1 MLSYCLVVLQRFLES
16 AIGSLAS
23 DRFDIAIVEAEIATQ
38 LALKALIV
46 KLGFEFSHVYT
57 VKQLFSFIVNNMI
70 VY

>member
-23 DRFDIAIVEAEIATQ
+23 YRFDIAIVEAEIATQ